1 MAQEGGRPE
10 GGPPPPP
17 PAPPTPAIAPLYAR
31 CDQALRDLD
40 AWGTQKGKDLQ
51 TTWGPAVPTEE
62 RGRGGR
68 EPGGQV
74 GRVERE
80 PPLGV
85 GP

>member
-1 MAQEGGRPE
+1 MAQEGERAA
-10 GGPPPPP
+10 PP
-17 PAPPTPAIAPLYAR
+17 PAPPPLPPTAQIAPLYAR
-31 CDQALRDLD
+31 ADQALRDLD
-40 AWGTQKGKDLQ
+40 AWGTAKAKALGVV
-51 TTWGPAVPTEE
+51 WGPPVVTEE

-68 EPGGQV
+68 EPAGQV